1 MACLPTCPLA
11 LQRSELLCVS
21 IAPGSSVNAQQSNV
35 HDKDKEQTPKNHN
48 RKATGRGP
56 AWTGS
61 RAEGSFLA
69 CMFNDKSIVC
79 CTSRIFIAGVAS
91 AVCLYAAQGAA
102 SIYTECVMTVAAA
115 QPVLRNQMHHPD

>member
-21 IAPGSSVNAQQSNV
+21 IAPGSSVDAQQSNV
-35 HDKDKEQTPKNHN
+35 HDKDKEQTQKNHN

-61 RAEGSFLA
+61 KAEGSFLA

-79 CTSRIFIAGVAS
+79 CTAAFSLLV
-91 AVCLYAAQGAA
+91 LHLQYACTQLK
-102 SIYTECVMTVAAA
+102 V
-115 QPVLRNQMHHPD
+115 QPVSIQNV